1 MILKFGPPSWS
12 CALFILTQHVLTS
25 GISDLKIGIMTRDR
39 DAWCSSR
46 LREAFIRKRAEPIAF
61 RFSETTARVGST
73 PEFSLGGIDLLK
85 DLSAILVRPIGRG
98 SLDEIIFQ
106 MDSLHKLSRRGMP
119 IINPP
124 AAIEK
129 AVDKYYTLALLS
141 EHGIQVPRT
150 TVTEDVRE
158 AVHAFHSYGGEAV
171 IKPVFGSRGIGIA
184 KIGDEDI
191 AERVMRT
198 LRFHRHVLYVQEF
211 ITHGTRDIRTFIV
224 GGRVVAGMFRV
235 ADSWKTNVSRGAVPR
250 HFQVDP
256 EVEALALKSAEVL
269 GCKIAGVDIM
279 ESERGPLVHEVNS
292 QPGWRGLQTTTNVGI
307 ADEIAAFVIQE
318 AKK

>member
-1 MILKFGPPSWS
+1 MK
-12 CALFILTQHVLTS
+12 V
-25 GISDLKIGIMTRDR
+25 GIMTRDQ

-46 LREAFIRKRAEPIAF
+46 LKDAFIRKNVEPVAF
-61 RFSETTARVGST
+61 RFADVTARIGST
-73 PEFSLGGIDLLK
+73 PEFSLGETNLLT

-106 MDSLHKLSRRGMP
+106 MDSLHKLARHGLP

-129 AVDKYYTLALLS
+129 AVDKYYALALLS
-141 EHGIQVPRT
+141 EHGLPVPRT
-150 TVTEDVRE
+150 VVTENIRE
-158 AVHAFHSYGGEAV
+158 AVEAFRSFGGEAV
-171 IKPVFGSRGIGIA
+171 IKPVFGSRGIGVARIR
-184 KIGDEDI
+184 DEDI

-198 LRFHRHVLYVQEF
+198 LRFYRHALYVQEF
-211 ITHGTRDIRTFIV
+211 IGHGTRDIRTFII
-224 GGRVVAGMFRV
+224 GGKVAAGMFRV
-235 ADSWKTNVSRGAVPR
+235 SKSWKTNVSKGAVPK

-256 EVEALALKSAEVL
+256 EVETLASKAAEVL

-279 ESERGPLVHEVNS
+279 ESDRGLLVHEVNS
-292 QPGWRGLQTTTNVGI
+292 QPGWKGLQTTTNVRI
-307 ADEIAAFVIQE
+307 ADEIASFVIGE

>member
-1 MILKFGPPSWS
+1 LK
-12 CALFILTQHVLTS
+12 V
-25 GISDLKIGIMTRDR
+25 GIMTRDQ

-46 LREAFIRKRAEPIAF
+46 LKEAFARKNVEPVAF
-61 RFSETTARVGST
+61 RFADVTARVALA
-73 PEFSLGGIDLLK
+73 PEFSLRRVDILK

-106 MDSLHKLSRRGMP
+106 MDGLHKLGRRGMP

-124 AAIEK
+124 GAIEK

-141 EHGIQVPRT
+141 EHGISVPRT
-150 TVTEDVRE
+150 VVTENIRE
-158 AVHAFHSYGGEAV
+158 AMEAFRDFGGEAV
-171 IKPVFGSRGIGIA
+171 IKPVFGSRGIGVARIH
-184 KIGDEDI
+184 DEDI

-198 LRFHRHVLYVQEF
+198 LRFYRHVLYVQEF
-211 ITHGTRDIRTFIV
+211 IGHGTRDMRTFII
-224 GGRVVAGMFRV
+224 GGEVVAGMFRV
-235 ADSWKTNVSRGAVPR
+235 SSSWKTNVSRGAVPK

-256 EVEALALKSAEVL
+256 EVEALAVKSAEIL

-279 ESERGPLVHEVNS
+279 EGEGGLLVHEVNS
-292 QPGWRGLQTTTNVGI
+292 QPGWKGLQTTTKVSI
-307 ADEIAAFVIQE
+307 ADEIAAFVINE

>member
-1 MILKFGPPSWS
+1 MK
-12 CALFILTQHVLTS
+12 V
-25 GISDLKIGIMTRDR
+25 GIMTRDQ

-46 LREAFIRKRAEPIAF
+46 LKEAFIRKKVEPLAF
-61 RFSETTARVGST
+61 RFADVAARVAST
-73 PEFSLGGIDLLK
+73 PEFSLGRIDLLS
-85 DLSAILVRPIGRG
+85 DLSAVLVRPIGRG

-106 MDSLHKLSRRGMP
+106 MDGLHKLARRGMP

-141 EHGIQVPRT
+141 EHGLPVPRT
-150 TVTEDVRE
+150 VVTENIRE
-158 AVHAFHSYGGEAV
+158 AMEAFRSYGGEAV
-171 IKPVFGSRGIGIA
+171 IKPVFGSRGIGVARIR
-184 KIGDEDI
+184 DEDI

-198 LRFHRHVLYVQEF
+198 LRFYRHVLYVQEF
-211 ITHGTRDIRTFIV
+211 VGHGTRDIRTFIV

-235 ADSWKTNVSRGAVPR
+235 SSSWKTNVSRGAIPK

-256 EVEALALKSAEVL
+256 DVEALALKSADVL

-279 ESERGPLVHEVNS
+279 ESERGLLVHEVNS
-292 QPGWRGLQTTTNVGI
+292 QPGWRGLQTTTNVRI
-307 ADEIAAFVIQE
+307 ADEIAAFVIEE

>member
-1 MILKFGPPSWS
+1 LK
-12 CALFILTQHVLTS
+12 V
-25 GISDLKIGIMTRDR
+25 GIMTRDQ

-46 LREAFIRKRAEPIAF
+46 LKEAFIRKKAEPVAF
-61 RFSETTARVGST
+61 RFADVATRVGLT
-73 PEFSLGGIDLLK
+73 PEFSLGEIDIFR
-85 DLSAILVRPIGRG
+85 DLSAVLVRPIGRG

-106 MDSLHKLSRRGMP
+106 MDGLHKLARRGMP

-141 EHGIQVPRT
+141 EHGLPVPRT
-150 TVTEDVRE
+150 VVTENIRDAME
-158 AVHAFHSYGGEAV
+158 AFRSFGGQAV
-171 IKPVFGSRGIGIA
+171 IKPVFGSRGIGVARIR
-184 KIGDEDI
+184 DEDI

-198 LRFHRHVLYVQEF
+198 LRFYRHVLYVQEF
-211 ITHGTRDIRTFIV
+211 VGHGTRDIRTFIIA
-224 GGRVVAGMFRV
+224 GRVVAGMFRV
-235 ADSWKTNVSRGAVPR
+235 SSSWKTNVSRGAVPK

-256 EVEALALKSAEVL
+256 EVEALAVKSADVL

-279 ESERGPLVHEVNS
+279 ESEQGLLVHEVNS
-292 QPGWRGLQTTTNVGI
+292 QPGWRGLQTTTNVRI
-307 ADEIAAFVIQE
+307 ADEMAAFVIGE

>member
-1 MILKFGPPSWS
+1 MK
-12 CALFILTQHVLTS
+12 V
-25 GISDLKIGIMTRDR
+25 GIMTRDQ

-46 LREAFIRKRAEPIAF
+46 LKEAFIRKKVEPLAF
-61 RFSETTARVGST
+61 RFADVAARVAST
-73 PEFSLGGIDLLK
+73 PEFSLGRIDLLS
-85 DLSAILVRPIGRG
+85 DLSAVLVRPIGRG

-106 MDSLHKLSRRGMP
+106 MDGLHKLARRGMP

-141 EHGIQVPRT
+141 EHGLPVPRT
-150 TVTEDVRE
+150 VVTENIRE
-158 AVHAFHSYGGEAV
+158 AMEAFRSYGGEAV
-171 IKPVFGSRGIGIA
+171 IKPVFGSRGIGVARIR
-184 KIGDEDI
+184 DEDI

-198 LRFHRHVLYVQEF
+198 LRFYRHVLYVQEF
-211 ITHGTRDIRTFIV
+211 VGHGTRDIRTFIV

-235 ADSWKTNVSRGAVPR
+235 SSSWKTNVSRGAMPK

-256 EVEALALKSAEVL
+256 DVEALALKSADVL

-279 ESERGPLVHEVNS
+279 ESERGLLVHEVNS
-292 QPGWRGLQTTTNVGI
+292 QPGWRGLQTTTNVRI
-307 ADEIAAFVIQE
+307 ADEIAAFVIEE

>member
-1 MILKFGPPSWS
+1 MYGIRSIFELK
-12 CALFILTQHVLTS
+12 V
-25 GISDLKIGIMTRDR
+25 GIMTRDQ

-46 LREAFIRKRAEPIAF
+46 LKEAFLRKSVEPVAF
-61 RFSETTARVGST
+61 RFADVAARIGST

-106 MDSLHKLSRRGMP
+106 MDSLHKLARHGMP

-129 AVDKYYTLALLS
+129 AVDKYYTLALLN
-141 EHGIQVPRT
+141 EHGLPTPRT
-150 TVTEDVRE
+150 VVTQDIRE
-158 AVHAFHSYGGEAV
+158 AMEAFRSFGNEAV
-171 IKPVFGSRGIGIA
+171 IKPVFGSRGIGVARIR
-184 KIGDEDI
+184 DEDI

-198 LRFHRHVLYVQEF
+198 LRFYKHVLYVQEF
-211 ITHGTRDIRTFIV
+211 VGHGTRDIRTFII
-224 GGRVVAGMFRV
+224 GGRVAAGMFRV
-235 ADSWKTNVSRGAVPR
+235 SSHWKTNVSRGAVPKR
-250 HFQVDP
+250 FQVDP
-256 EVEALALKSAEVL
+256 EVETLAAKSADVL

-279 ESERGPLVHEVNS
+279 ESERGLLVHEVNS
-292 QPGWRGLQTTTNVGI
+292 QPGWRGLQTITNLRI

>member
-1 MILKFGPPSWS
+1 
-12 CALFILTQHVLTS
+12 
-25 GISDLKIGIMTRDR
+25 MTRDQ

-46 LREAFIRKRAEPIAF
+46 LKEAFIRKNVKPVAF
-61 RFSETTARVGST
+61 RFADATARVGLT
-73 PEFSLGGIDLLK
+73 PEFSLGQIDILR

-106 MDSLHKLSRRGMP
+106 MDGLHKLARHGMP

-124 AAIEK
+124 SAIEK

-141 EHGIQVPRT
+141 EHGLPVPRT
-150 TVTEDVRE
+150 VVTENIRE
-158 AVHAFHSYGGEAV
+158 AMDAFRAFGGEAV
-171 IKPVFGSRGIGIA
+171 IKPVFGSRGIGVARIR
-184 KIGDEDI
+184 DEDI

-211 ITHGTRDIRTFIV
+211 VGHGTRDIRTFIV

-235 ADSWKTNVSRGAVPR
+235 SNSWKTNVSKGAIPKYFR
-250 HFQVDP
+250 VDP
-256 EVEALALKSAEVL
+256 EVEALAVRSADVL

-279 ESERGPLVHEVNS
+279 ESERGLLVHEVNS
-292 QPGWRGLQTTTNVGI
+292 QPGWRGLQTTTNIRI
-307 ADEIAAFVIQE
+307 ADEIAAFVIEQVR
-318 AKK
+318 K

>member
-1 MILKFGPPSWS
+1 MAVTYLSSINTYETRSISRLK
-12 CALFILTQHVLTS
+12 V
-25 GISDLKIGIMTRDR
+25 GIMTRDQ

-46 LREAFIRKRAEPIAF
+46 LKEAFIRNKVEPLAF
-61 RFSETTARVGST
+61 RFADVTARVAST
-73 PEFSLGGIDLLK
+73 PEFSLGRIDLLS

-106 MDSLHKLSRRGMP
+106 MDGLHKLARRGMP

-124 AAIEK
+124 VAIEK

-141 EHGIQVPRT
+141 EHGLPVPRT
-150 TVTEDVRE
+150 VVTENIRE
-158 AVHAFHSYGGEAV
+158 AMEAFRSYGGEAV
-171 IKPVFGSRGIGIA
+171 IKPVFGSRGIGVARIR
-184 KIGDEDI
+184 DEDI

-198 LRFHRHVLYVQEF
+198 LRFYRHVLYVQEF
-211 ITHGTRDIRTFIV
+211 VGHGTRDIRTFIV

-235 ADSWKTNVSRGAVPR
+235 SSSWKTNVSRGAMPKT
-250 HFQVDP
+250 FQVDP
-256 EVEALALKSAEVL
+256 DVEALALKSADVL

-279 ESERGPLVHEVNS
+279 ESERGLLVHEVNS
-292 QPGWRGLQTTTNVGI
+292 QPGWRGLQTTTNVRI
-307 ADEIAAFVIQE
+307 ADEIAAFVIEE

>member
-1 MILKFGPPSWS
+1 
-12 CALFILTQHVLTS
+12 
-25 GISDLKIGIMTRDR
+25 MTRDR

-46 LREAFIRKRAEPIAF
+46 LREALIRKNVEPVAF
-61 RFSETTARVGST
+61 RFADVAARVALM
-73 PEFSLGGIDLLK
+73 PEFSLGGIDILR

-106 MDSLHKLSRRGMP
+106 MDGLHKLARRGMP

-141 EHGIQVPRT
+141 EHGLPVPRT
-150 TVTEDVRE
+150 VVTENIRE
-158 AVHAFHSYGGEAV
+158 AMEAFRSFGGEAV
-171 IKPVFGSRGIGIA
+171 IKPVFGSRGIGVARIR
-184 KIGDEDI
+184 DEDI

-198 LRFHRHVLYVQEF
+198 LRFYRHILYVQEF
-211 ITHGTRDIRTFIV
+211 VGHGTRDIRTFII
-224 GGRVVAGMFRV
+224 GGRVAAGMFRIS
-235 ADSWKTNVSRGAVPR
+235 DSWKTNVSRGAMPK

-256 EVEALALKSAEVL
+256 EVETLAVKAAEVL

-279 ESERGPLVHEVNS
+279 ESRRGLLVHEVNS
-292 QPGWRGLQTTTNVGI
+292 QPGWRGLQTTTDVRI
-307 ADEIAAFVIQE
+307 ADEIAAFVVEE